1 MNEMFETPDGKQS
14 SALSATALQGA
25 ASVAFLA
32 VAFLAWATVAS
43 AQDAKPVKGDKAL
56 GEYLSNT
63 CTGCHQISGESK
75 AGVPPIVGWPEDQFI
90 AVMETYKDKVRENKV
105 MQTIAAGLSKEDLAG
120 LAAYY
125 ASIKPAK
132 GAGQ

>member
-1 MNEMFETPDGKQS
+1 MNEMFEAPKGRRMN
-14 SALSATALQGA
+14 ALSALALQGA
-25 ASVAFLA
+25 AGA
-32 VAFLAWATVAS
+32 AFLAWATVAA

-132 GAGQ
+132 GTAQ

>member
-1 MNEMFETPDGKQS
+1 MN
-14 SALSATALQGA
+14 ALSALALQGA
-25 ASVAFLA
+25 AGA
-32 VAFLAWATVAS
+32 AFLAWATVAA
-43 AQDAKPVKGDKAL
+43 AQDAKPVKGHKAL

-132 GAGQ
+132 GTAQ